1 MRLLLV
7 LLLGILLY
15 LLYASASFLQP
26 SPSLHVSTEQ
36 ARRQR
41 FALILDAR
49 TPRDREEG
57 GFYPNSIPVDPATVQ
72 DEVPFLLGQRP
83 TDRTPRATPIL
94 VYSQA
99 GDGKSKQVAESLY
112 ALGYSGVRYLTESY
126 VSLLPPGG
134 SLSHDASF

>member
-15 LLYASASFLQP
+15 LLYASASSLLP
-26 SPSLHVSTEQ
+26 SPSLHLSAEQ

-99 GDGKSKQVAESLY
+99 GDGKAKQVAETLY
-112 ALGYSGVRYLTESY
+112 AMGYTGVRYLTESY

-134 SLSHDASF
+134 SALSSDAL

>member
-15 LLYASASFLQP
+15 LLYASI
-26 SPSLHVSTEQ
+26 PSLLATTPLQVSAEQ

-57 GFYPNSIPVDPATVQ
+57 GFYPNSVPVDPATVQ

-99 GDGKSKQVAESLY
+99 GDGKAKQVASTLY
-112 ALGYSGVRYLTESY
+112 AMGYTGIRYLTESY

-134 SLSHDASF
+134 SALSSDAM

>member
-15 LLYASASFLQP
+15 LLYASASSLLP
-26 SPSLHVSTEQ
+26 SPSLHLSAEQ

-99 GDGKSKQVAESLY
+99 GDGKAKQVAETLY
-112 ALGYSGVRYLTESY
+112 TMGYTGVRYLTESY

-134 SLSHDASF
+134 SALSSDAL